1 MNKQQ
6 LVENLMGKTE
16 MTKAA
21 AEKFVNAFV
30 ETVSETLANGEP
42 VQLIG
47 FGTFEVRER
56 AARTA
61 RNPQTGEALNIAAC
75 KTPAFKAGKALK
87 DAVNK

>member
-6 LVENLMGKTE
+6 LVENLMSKTE

-21 AEKFVNAFV
+21 ANKFVDAFV
-30 ETVSETLANGEP
+30 ETVSDTLAKGDSI
-42 VQLIG
+42 QLIG

-56 AARTA
+56 NARTGHNPHTGKTINISA
-61 RNPQTGEALNIAAC
+61 R

-87 DAVNK
+87 EKVNK

>member
-30 ETVSETLANGEP
+30 ETVSDALANGDN

-56 AARTA
+56 AARTGH
-61 RNPQTGEALNIAAC
+61 NPATGETINVPAC
-75 KTPAFKAGKALK
+75 KAPAFKPGKALK
-87 DAVNK
+87 EKVNK